1 MTSRWSVV
9 VAAIVLLGTA
19 CGGNSEPSASEVSSG
34 DRGGDE
40 SPAPEDEAGTF
51 RFEVW
56 FEKDD
61 FLYLVTREAPDTP
74 TVAQTAIESLLE
86 GPSDGEGDN
95 VTTAIPSGTE
105 LLGVT
110 VDRGLATVDLS
121 GSFDDGGG
129 SAGMMT
135 RLGQVVFTLT
145 QFPTVDAVNFKID
158 GEPVDVFSA
167 EGIVLDEPQTRGHYE
182 ELAPPI
188 IVTSPEAAEDV
199 SSPVSVQG
207 TANVFEA
214 TVSIRILDA
223 DGKKIADTFTTAT
236 CGTGCRGDYSEAVAF
251 DVADRQEGVIEVF
264 EASAEDGSPLH
275 MVRIPVTLVP

>member
-1 MTSRWSVV
+1 MTSRWSVA
-9 VAAIVLLGTA
+9 VAAIVLLAAA
-19 CGGNSEPSASEVSSG
+19 CGGNGGTSASEASSG
-34 DRGGDE
+34 DRGEVE
-40 SPAPEDEAGTF
+40 SPPPEPEAGTF

-61 FLYLVTREAPDTP
+61 FLYLVTREAPETP

-86 GPSDGEGDN
+86 GPSGSDGKN
-95 VTTAIPSGTE
+95 VTTAIPPATE

-110 VDRGLATVDLS
+110 VEDGLATVDLS
-121 GSFDDGGG
+121 AEFDQGGG
-129 SAGMMT
+129 SAGMLA
-135 RLGQVVFTLT
+135 RLGQVVFTAT
-145 QFPTVDAVNFKID
+145 QFPTVDAVNFEID
-158 GEPVDVFSA
+158 GEPLEVFSA

-188 IVTSPEAAEDV
+188 IVSSPEAGEEV
-199 SSPVSVQG
+199 SSPVSVEG

-223 DGKKIADTFTTAT
+223 DGHKVADTFTTAT
-236 CGTGCRGDYSEAVAF
+236 CGTGCRGDFSEAVAF
-251 DVADRQEGVIEVF
+251 NVADEQEGVIEVF